1 MSESTP
7 TSTPGIYYIPFL
19 QYVRPNGKRI
29 AQVYATPNLMLAY
42 MAIDIIG
49 CGMRFECEVL
59 VTGRVSITVFDIL
72 EEFDVAIEVCKNDGI
87 ELRPAIDRLIRTA
100 HAILLTSG
108 KLKPAKSH

>member
-1 MSESTP
+1 MSDTASAQ
-7 TSTPGIYYIPFL
+7 GIYYIPFM

-29 AQVYATPNLMLAY
+29 AQVYATSNMMLAY
-42 MAIDIIG
+42 MASDIIG

-59 VTGRVSITVFDIL
+59 TTGRVSVTVFDIM
-72 EEFDVAIEVCKNDGI
+72 EEADIAIEVCKNDGI